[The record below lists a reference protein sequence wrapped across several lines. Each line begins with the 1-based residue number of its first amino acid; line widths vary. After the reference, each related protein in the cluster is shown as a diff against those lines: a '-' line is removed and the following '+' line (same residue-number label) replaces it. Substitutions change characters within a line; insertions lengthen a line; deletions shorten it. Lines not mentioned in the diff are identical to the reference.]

1 MQIKSRS
8 VEMACIEIINR
19 LVDEVQVSDRD
30 ENNKRKFQLPFN
42 ENAAADLMRKEELL
56 PIDKYDWI
64 NFEKLYKPV
73 NFPIPKVH
81 RKLCKLLYCSLIIA
95 VKLSLFDLFFLQA
108 LKIMMD

>member
-1 MQIKSRS
+1 MQVQSRS

-30 ENNKRKFQLPFN
+30 ENNKRKFQLPFD
-42 ENAAADLMRKEELL
+42 ENATADVMRKEELL
-56 PIDKYDWI
+56 PINKYDWI

-81 RKLCKLLYCSLIIA
+81 RKLCMFILNI
-95 VKLSLFDLFFLQA
+95 
-108 LKIMMD
+108 